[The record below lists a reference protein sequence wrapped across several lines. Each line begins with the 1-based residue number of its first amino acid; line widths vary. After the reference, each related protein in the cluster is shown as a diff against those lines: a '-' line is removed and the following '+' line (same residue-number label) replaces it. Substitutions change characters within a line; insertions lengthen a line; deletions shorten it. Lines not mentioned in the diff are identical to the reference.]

1 MPEFEP
7 TNSPTTAP
15 TTASVPETFS
25 TLKIHGG
32 AVGRR
37 NFKNTLNGFA
47 PIERARSI
55 TSDSTD
61 LKPCTVATTTGK
73 KPSRNAAMTLGT
85 MPKPNQTT
93 NSDESDPL
101 GSDCEEANNG

>member
-15 TTASVPETFS
+15 TTAKVTDTLRP
-25 TLKIHGG
+25 LKIDGS
-32 AVGRR
+32 AVGSR
-37 NFKNTLNGFA
+37 NLRNTLNGFA
-47 PIERARSI
+47 PIDRARSM

-85 MPKPNQTT
+85 IPKPNQTT
-93 NSDESDPL
+93 NS
-101 GSDCEEANNG
+101 GAIATFGIDCENTSSG